1 MFYTHNMDTT
11 GIETRMA
18 NLEKNMDEILSFV
31 RHIPV
36 LEERV
41 GLSLSQSSDH
51 EIRLR
56 TLEQSQMRDNVHS
69 KWAER
74 LIGGVMIGSVVAFI
88 GAIATYVL

>member
-1 MFYTHNMDTT
+1 MFYTHSMDIT

-18 NLEKNMDEILSFV
+18 NLEKNMDEVLSFV

-51 EIRLR
+51 EVRLR

-74 LIGGVMIGSVVAFI
+74 FIGGVMIGSVVAFI